1 MRRHYLGHDRSP
13 KPEACALGVLELPRY
28 FPRQLL
34 TPDELTLE
42 QDYFRQKMRL
52 HNRMLWG
59 WGTVCGALVCRIETE
74 GGNGELDPWRV
85 MVKPGYLLGPYGDD
99 ILIGS
104 EVIVDVRSGGVEGSS
119 CVDVEQSAAD
129 PWCSR
134 VSLPRDPGPLFIA
147 VRYRECRSRP
157 VRVQPAGCGCEGEQ
171 CEYSRRRDG
180 YEIGILDHCP
190 HDQQGEPPDVE
201 PCNGIPECPPC
212 PDEPWVVLAEV
223 EIDGDGIV
231 GDPDNCSCRRIVVS
245 LARFWCRCEEEE
257 PEPEPEPAPGAI
269 TAIALHD
276 PRTGAVIA
284 GDVPRNSAVE
294 LTATGSGLATV
305 AKVAVPDGIEVAAM
319 TATADKVAATLKVT
333 GQAPIGPVNLRLL
346 DAADQLVAER
356 ADAFRVVG
364 LGQPPAPKPAPAPA
378 PVPGPAPAPAP
389 QDGTPPGGGGSRGAA
404 PRRSSSRRSRR
415 KSDGG
420 NGGGGG

>member
-1 MRRHYLGHDRSP
+1 MRRQYASSN
-13 KPEACALGVLELPRY
+13 PEACALGVLELPRY

-59 WGTVCGALVCRIETE
+59 WGTVCGALVCRIEDE
-74 GGNGELDPWRV
+74 NGELDPWRV

-99 ILIGS
+99 ILIGG

-147 VRYRECRSRP
+147 VRYKECRSRP

-180 YEIGILDHCP
+180 YEIGILDNCP
-190 HDQQGEPPDVE
+190 DDQMGEPPDVE
-201 PCNGIPECPPC
+201 PCNGEVPECPPC
-212 PDEPWVVLAEV
+212 PDSPWVVLAEV
-223 EIDGDGIV
+223 EIDEDGIV

-269 TAIALHD
+269 TAIAMRD
-276 PRTGAVIA
+276 PRTGAVIVR
-284 GDVPRNSAVE
+284 DVARGSAVE

-305 AKVAVPDGIEVAAM
+305 AKVGTPEGIDVAAT
-319 TATADKVAATLKVT
+319 TATAEKVTATLKVT
-333 GQAPIGPVNLRLL
+333 ERAAIGPVKLSLF
-346 DAADQLVAER
+346 DASDEVVAER
-356 ADAFRVVG
+356 DDAFRVVG
-364 LGQPPAPKPAPAPA
+364 LSQPPAPKPAPAPA
-378 PVPGPAPAPAP
+378 PVPGPAPAPGP
-389 QDGTPPGGGGSRGAA
+389 GNETPPGGGSRGAA
-404 PRRSSSRRSRR
+404 PRRSSSSRSRR
-415 KSDGG
+415 KSEGGDGG
-420 NGGGGG
+420 